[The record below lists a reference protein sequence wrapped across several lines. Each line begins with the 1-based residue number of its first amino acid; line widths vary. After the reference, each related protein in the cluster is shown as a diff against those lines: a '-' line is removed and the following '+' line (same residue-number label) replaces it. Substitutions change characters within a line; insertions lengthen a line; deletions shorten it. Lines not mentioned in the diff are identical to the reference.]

1 MKKLLLFIFVILS
14 MLLLITACKSE
25 KRPEYHTVNF
35 DSNGAVSYQSRA
47 IETGNLIVEPKE
59 PVRVGYNFLGWYEN
73 GRKWDFVTD
82 TVISDLTL
90 RAEWERIIHTVKF
103 DSNGGSDVDDQTV
116 ASGDLATEPAA
127 PTRKNYKFLGWFYND
142 EPWNFENYKVL
153 NHITLV
159 AKWEPY
165 PTYTVTFDTKGGT
178 AVDSQYIILGNTISM
193 PTATTKAN
201 YKFVGWYYNGSQ
213 WNFETGTVTSN
224 ITLEAKWEPLPT
236 YTVKFDSNG
245 GLPVASQYVV
255 QGGHATA
262 KTPSAPSDRVGTFIG
277 WYIGDTEWDFETP
290 INKDIT
296 LTAKWLW
303 FVEVT
308 FDVQYPGTDT
318 VISERIY
325 IDENTSISEKQLRDV
340 LTVLNIEDSNGYAF
354 KGWTNNEKYFD
365 FTTKVTSN
373 ITLTAKWEKIIY
385 TVKFDSNGGS
395 DVDDQTV
402 ASGDLATEPAAPT
415 RKNYKFLG
423 WFYNDEPWNFENYKV
438 LNHITLVAKWEPYPT
453 YTVTFDTK
461 GGTAVD
467 SQYIILGN
475 TISMPTATTK
485 ANYKFVGWYYN
496 GSQWN
501 FETGTVTSNI
511 TLEAK
516 WEPLPTY
523 TVKFD
528 SNGGLPVASQYVVQ
542 GGHAT
547 AKTPS
552 APSDRV
558 GTFIGWY
565 IGDTEW
571 DFETPIN
578 KDITLTA
585 KWLWF
590 VDVTFNVQHPGT
602 DTVIS
607 ETISIAENTSISE
620 KQLQDVLAALN
631 IKNTDRYV
639 FKGWTKDGRGFDFT
653 TKISEDT
660 TLAAKWT
667 FRHKVNFIVQYPG
680 EKTYTEKAVFVD
692 ENTVIPTSLIPT
704 VENREDCVFKRWLA
718 ENGTDFDFTTRIT
731 SDITLKAFFN
741 PLYTV
746 TFTIIGAGVDSVE
759 LREAWVPIKVEKGEL
774 IPALKIPAG
783 VSGFDIDACYVN
795 GNVEWDF
802 ENDRVYSD
810 LEITVYVWESFQPIS
825 PGQSGN
831 SQQSGITTPPVK
843 W

>member
-25 KRPEYHTVNF
+25 KRPEYHTVHF

-73 GRKWDFVTD
+73 GGKWDFATD

-127 PTRKNYKFLGWFYND
+127 PTRKNYKFLGWFYNNR
-142 EPWNFENYKVL
+142 PWNFETDRVRNL
-153 NHITLV
+153 ITLV
-159 AKWEPY
+159 AEWEPY

-178 AVDSQYIILGNTISM
+178 AVDNQYIILGNTLST
-193 PTATTKAN
+193 PKTTTKAN
-201 YKFVGWYYNGSQ
+201 YKFVGWYYNGAP
-213 WNFETGTVTSN
+213 WNFETGTVSSN

-245 GLPVASQYVV
+245 GMPVDSQHIVV
-255 QGGHATA
+255 GGLATA
-262 KTPSAPSDRVGTFIG
+262 KTPSAPSDRAGTFIG

-325 IDENTSISEKQLRDV
+325 IDENTSISEKQL
-340 LTVLNIEDSNGYAF
+340 
-354 KGWTNNEKYFD
+354 
-365 FTTKVTSN
+365 
-373 ITLTAKWEKIIY
+373 
-385 TVKFDSNGGS
+385 
-395 DVDDQTV
+395 
-402 ASGDLATEPAAPT
+402 
-415 RKNYKFLG
+415 
-423 WFYNDEPWNFENYKV
+423 
-438 LNHITLVAKWEPYPT
+438 
-453 YTVTFDTK
+453 
-461 GGTAVD
+461 
-467 SQYIILGN
+467 
-475 TISMPTATTK
+475 
-485 ANYKFVGWYYN
+485 
-496 GSQWN
+496 
-501 FETGTVTSNI
+501 
-511 TLEAK
+511 
-516 WEPLPTY
+516 
-523 TVKFD
+523 
-528 SNGGLPVASQYVVQ
+528 
-542 GGHAT
+542 
-547 AKTPS
+547 
-552 APSDRV
+552 
-558 GTFIGWY
+558 
-565 IGDTEW
+565 
-571 DFETPIN
+571 
-578 KDITLTA
+578 
-585 KWLWF
+585 
-590 VDVTFNVQHPGT
+590 
-602 DTVIS
+602 
-607 ETISIAENTSISE
+607 
-620 KQLQDVLAALN
+620 QDVLAALN
-631 IKNTDRYV
+631 IKNADRYT
-639 FKGWTKDGRGFDFT
+639 FNGWTKNGRDFDFT

-660 TLAAKWT
+660 TLTAKWKL
-667 FRHKVNFIVQYPG
+667 RYKVNFIVQYPG

-692 ENTVIPTSLIPT
+692 ENTAIPASLIPT

-731 SDITLKAFFN
+731 SDIALKAFFN

-746 TFTIIGAGVDSVE
+746 TFTIIGPTSVE
-759 LREAWVPIKVEKGEL
+759 LIEAWVPIKVEKGEL

-783 VSGFDIDACYVN
+783 VSGFEIVACYVN
-795 GNVEWDF
+795 DVEWDF

-810 LEITVYVWESFQPIS
+810 LEIMVNVWVSLPPIS
-825 PGQSGN
+825 PQDKKP
-831 SQQSGITTPPVK
+831 QQDGVTTPPDQ